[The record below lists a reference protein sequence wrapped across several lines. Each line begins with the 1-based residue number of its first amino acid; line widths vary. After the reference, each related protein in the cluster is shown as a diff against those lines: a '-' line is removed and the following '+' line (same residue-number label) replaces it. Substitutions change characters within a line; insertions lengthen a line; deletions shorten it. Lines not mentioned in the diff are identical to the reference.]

1 MIAPAVNGVPCV
13 LVSRPRICAETPG
26 NTALGSA
33 LLLWLSL
40 RDFLAPL
47 SRGRQD
53 CFLFC
58 FCFCVARLSSIE
70 SGASTLLLASARKG
84 KFVSR

>member
-1 MIAPAVNGVPCV
+1 MIAPAVNVVPCV

-26 NTALGSA
+26 NTAFFA
-33 LLLWLSL
+33 
-40 RDFLAPL
+40 R
-47 SRGRQD
+47 
-53 CFLFC
+53 LFGTIEPRETRL
-58 FCFCVARLSSIE
+58 FFFFFFCVARVSSIE